1 MAPKAIAD
9 AGNAQV
15 VTVTGVLGAVVG
27 SGRHEEPM
35 ASAVLTCADGV
46 VRAEVWPAPF
56 LMYGHLIA
64 DGAEVTATG
73 TVDRRD
79 ALVFRVDR
87 IELPVAAGTVS
98 AAAER
103 AAEVDRIVGELTD
116 TRRRNRIS
124 LVSVARRVG
133 VSYQAVAAWETGRS
147 RPTNENLAAWKAVLA
162 GMNGAGR

>member
-27 SGRHEEPM
+27 SGRREEPM
-35 ASAVLTCADGV
+35 AAAVLTCADGV

-64 DGAEVTATG
+64 DGAEVAATG

-87 IELPVAAGTVS
+87 IELAPTAAFSAVAAEK
-98 AAAER
+98 AAEM
-103 AAEVDRIVGELTD
+103 DRIVGELAD

-124 LVSVARRVG
+124 VSSVARCIG
-133 VSYQAVAAWETGRS
+133 VSYQAVAAWESGKS
-147 RPTNENLAAWKAVLA
+147 RPTDEHLAAWKAVLA